1 MKTEGELRPLRLPA
15 APAASVSVDAAMH
28 ARVPQTAGTPAS
40 LKILHV
46 FRAPLGGLFRHVID
60 ITQGQIAR
68 GHRVGLIV
76 DSLTGGERA
85 DAILAAL
92 EPDLALGLT
101 RIGIP
106 REMGFADVAALRC
119 VARRLALTEP
129 DVLHGHGAKG
139 GALARLALGASNA
152 IRAYTPHGGSLVYRP
167 GTFKGRFYRALE
179 WLLKWRTDLFLF
191 ESAYIAELYRAEIGP
206 TPAMTRVVRNG
217 VGAAE
222 FAPITP
228 QPDATDIVCV
238 GELRPVKAIDTLIEA
253 LAALRQCGRSIS
265 ATIAGEGPQGDELKA
280 LAIRLGVGDQVRFAG
295 HRAAREAFAMGRML
309 VIPSRAESLPY
320 VVLEAAAAGMP
331 IIATRVG
338 GVPEIFGP
346 HAKHLIAPDN
356 TTALI
361 EAIDGALANPDA
373 AERVARALQLRVRS
387 EFSATTMVENGLVA
401 YREAVGL
408 RHLARLA

>member
-1 MKTEGELRPLRLPA
+1 
-15 APAASVSVDAAMH
+15 VSVDAAMH
-28 ARVPQTAGTPAS
+28 ARAPQTAGTPAS

-101 RIGIP
+101 RVGIP
-106 REMGFADVAALRC
+106 REMGFADFAALRC
-119 VARRLALTEP
+119 VGRRLALTEP

-139 GALARLALGASNA
+139 GALARLALGAPNA

-238 GELRPVKAIDTLIEA
+238 GELRPVKAIDILIAA
-253 LAALRQCGRSIS
+253 LAALRQRGRIIS
-265 ATIAGEGPQGDELKA
+265 ATIAGDGPQGDELKA
-280 LAIRLGVGDQVRFAG
+280 LAARLGVGDQVRFAG
-295 HRAAREAFAMGRML
+295 HRPAREAFAMGRML

-320 VVLEAAAAGMP
+320 VVLEAAAAGML
-331 IIATRVG
+331 IVATRVG
-338 GVPEIFGP
+338 GIPEIFGP
-346 HAKHLIAPDN
+346 HAQHLIPPDD
-356 TTALI
+356 TTALV
-361 EAIDGALANPDA
+361 EAIDAALNDQAG
-373 AERVARALQLRVRS
+373 AERVARALQQRVRS
-387 EFSATTMVENGLVA
+387 EFSATTMVENGLAA
-401 YREAVGL
+401 YREAIGL

>member
-1 MKTEGELRPLRLPA
+1 MRPLRLPA
-15 APAASVSVDAAMH
+15 APAVSVSVDAGLL
-28 ARVPQTAGTPAS
+28 ARAPQTAGTPAS

-76 DSLTGGERA
+76 DKLTGGERA
-85 DAILAAL
+85 DAILGAL

-101 RIGIP
+101 RVDIP
-106 REMGFADVAALRC
+106 REMGFADVTALRR
-119 VARRLALTEP
+119 VARQLALTNP

-139 GALARLALGASNA
+139 GALARLASGAPNA

-167 GTFKGRFYRALE
+167 GTFKGRFYRGLE

-191 ESAYIAELYRAEIGP
+191 ESAYIGDLFRTEIGI

-228 QPDATDIVCV
+228 RSDATDIVCV
-238 GELRPVKAIDTLIEA
+238 GELRPVKAFDILIAA
-253 LAALRQCGRSIS
+253 LAALRRRGRIVS
-265 ATIAGEGPQGDELKA
+265 ATIAGEGPQRDELEA
-280 LAIRLGVGDQVRFAG
+280 HASHLGVGDQVRFAG
-295 HRAAREAFAMGRML
+295 HRPAREAFAMGHML

-320 VVLEAAAAGMP
+320 VVLEAAAAAVP

-338 GVPEIFGP
+338 GIPEIFGP
-346 HAKHLIAPDN
+346 HAQHLIAPDD
-356 TTALI
+356 TTALVA
-361 EAIDGALANPDA
+361 AIDTALDDPEA
-373 AERVARALQLRVRS
+373 AARVARALQQRVRS
-387 EFSATTMVENGLVA
+387 EFSATTMVENGLAA
-401 YREAVGL
+401 YRDALGL

>member
-1 MKTEGELRPLRLPA
+1 M
-15 APAASVSVDAAMH
+15 SVSVDAAMH
-28 ARVPQTAGTPAS
+28 ARAPQTAGTPAS

-46 FRAPLGGLFRHVID
+46 LRAPLGGLFRHVID
-60 ITQGQIAR
+60 ITHGQIAR

-85 DAILAAL
+85 DAILGAL

-101 RIGIP
+101 RVGIP
-106 REMGFADVAALRC
+106 REMGLADVSALGC
-119 VARRLALTEP
+119 VGRRLALTEP

-139 GALARLALGASNA
+139 GALARLAIGAPNA
-152 IRAYTPHGGSLVYRP
+152 IRAYTPHGGSLVYQP

-191 ESAYIAELYRAEIGP
+191 ESAYIADLYRAEIGP

-228 QPDATDIVCV
+228 RPDATDIVCV
-238 GELRPVKAIDTLIEA
+238 GELRPVKAIDNLIAA
-253 LAALRQCGRSIS
+253 LAALRQRGRNVS
-265 ATIAGEGPQGDELKA
+265 ATIAGEGPLGDELEA
-280 LAIRLGVGDQVRFAG
+280 LAARLGVGDQVRFAG
-295 HRAAREAFAMGRML
+295 HRPAREAFAMGRML
-309 VIPSRAESLPY
+309 VIPSRAELLPY
-320 VVLEAAAAGMP
+320 VVLEAAAAGVP

-338 GVPEIFGP
+338 GIPEIFGP
-346 HAKHLIAPDN
+346 HAEHLIAPDD
-356 TTALI
+356 TTALVA
-361 EAIDGALANPDA
+361 AIDAALNDQAA
-373 AERVARALQLRVRS
+373 AERLARALQQRVRS
-387 EFSATTMVENGLVA
+387 EFSATTMVENGLAA
-401 YREAVGL
+401 YREAIGL

>member
-1 MKTEGELRPLRLPA
+1 MRPLRLPA
-15 APAASVSVDAAMH
+15 ASAVSVSVDAAIDLR
-28 ARVPQTAGTPAS
+28 APQTAGTPAS

-46 FRAPLGGLFRHVID
+46 LRAPLGGLFRHVID
-60 ITQGQIAR
+60 ITHGQIAR

-76 DSLTGGERA
+76 DRLTGGERA
-85 DAILAAL
+85 DAILRAL

-101 RIGIP
+101 RVGIP
-106 REMGFADVAALRC
+106 REMGFADFAALRC

-139 GALARLALGASNA
+139 GALARLATGAPNA

-167 GTFKGRFYRALE
+167 GTFKGQFYRGLE

-191 ESAYIAELYRAEIGP
+191 ESAYIADLYRAEIGP
-206 TPAMTRVVRNG
+206 TPAMTRIVRNG

-228 QPDATDIVCV
+228 RPDATDIVCV
-238 GELRPVKAIDTLIEA
+238 GELRPVKAFDILIAA
-253 LAALRQCGRSIS
+253 LAALRQRGRIVS
-265 ATIAGEGPQGDELKA
+265 ATIAGDGPQGGELEA
-280 LAIRLGVGDQVRFAG
+280 LAGRLGVVDQVRFAG
-295 HRAAREAFAMGRML
+295 HRPAREAFAMGRML

-331 IIATRVG
+331 IVATRVG
-338 GVPEIFGP
+338 GIPEIFGP
-346 HAKHLIAPDN
+346 HAQHLIPPDD
-356 TTALI
+356 TTALV
-361 EAIDGALANPDA
+361 EAIDAALNDQAA
-373 AERVARALQLRVRS
+373 AERVARALQQRVRS
-387 EFSATTMVENGLVA
+387 EFSATTMVENGLAA
-401 YREAVGL
+401 YREAIGL

>member
-1 MKTEGELRPLRLPA
+1 ML
-15 APAASVSVDAAMH
+15 
-28 ARVPQTAGTPAS
+28 
-40 LKILHV
+40 
-46 FRAPLGGLFRHVID
+46 RAPLGGLFRHVID
-60 ITQGQIAR
+60 ITHGQIAR

-85 DAILAAL
+85 DAILGAL

-101 RIGIP
+101 RVGIP
-106 REMGFADVAALRC
+106 REMGLADVSALGC
-119 VARRLALTEP
+119 VGRRLALTEP

-139 GALARLALGASNA
+139 GALARLAIGAPNA
-152 IRAYTPHGGSLVYRP
+152 IRAYTPHGGSLVYQP

-191 ESAYIAELYRAEIGP
+191 ESAYIADLYRAEIGP

-228 QPDATDIVCV
+228 RPDATDIVCV
-238 GELRPVKAIDTLIEA
+238 GELRPVKAIDNLIAA
-253 LAALRQCGRSIS
+253 LAALRQRGRNVS
-265 ATIAGEGPQGDELKA
+265 ATIAGEGPLGDELEA
-280 LAIRLGVGDQVRFAG
+280 LAARLGVGDQVRFAG
-295 HRAAREAFAMGRML
+295 HRPAREAFAMGRML

-320 VVLEAAAAGMP
+320 VVLEAAAAGVP

-338 GVPEIFGP
+338 GIPEIFGP
-346 HAKHLIAPDN
+346 HAEHLIAPDD
-356 TTALI
+356 TTALVA
-361 EAIDGALANPDA
+361 AIDAALNDQAA
-373 AERVARALQLRVRS
+373 AERLARALQQRVRS
-387 EFSATTMVENGLVA
+387 EFSATTMVENGLAA
-401 YREAVGL
+401 YREAIGL